1 MSTASRRTKWHP
13 TPPPPPSPKILHF
26 PRSRRTR
33 RKQSKPTT
41 HHHNNPLLVM
51 HQKYLS
57 YKGKLENLF
66 DQGNKDSPSTLELLE
81 PNSNSKVSAVGV
93 ERRERVEEE
102 DEECGGGGFEE
113 EKWRFQA
120 EILRAECNFLRME
133 REFALKKLERNRA
146 KMERT
151 LRSAVQTLVSGRKK
165 IFEGKNV
172 NAVLEEEIED
182 LAEKLEELQK
192 SSRSKD
198 DEVGNCSNFD
208 KKASVLQRRLDK
220 LGGLSDEN
228 SRKELQE
235 LAESSWP
242 INNTNHDISIRNG
255 KTGNKSNNGDML
267 RKKMEALSKGMLER
281 VEQEYGS
288 ILTNSSVASSASTS
302 KRIDCPELSSFPT
315 RQFYQAKSR
324 SLLYGFQNVKSERWS
339 VGQCQQQTLPP
350 SFSVIVCYGFLE
362 SMLHENKCSGRCK
375 AIVRRIV
382 EQVRAETEQWSQ
394 MQEMLGQVRGEMEE
408 LQASRDFWEIQAHNS
423 EHEIQSL
430 KQAVEEWK
438 EMALGHQNKV
448 DKLQL
453 ELSALKE
460 EIQKTKAGL
469 KPSQNREPPL
479 KVNPDAPAPVPLG
492 KQLEKEKLILSCRLK
507 KNRHNDENRCKLDEF
522 NADGNKEQ
530 ASNKDLPPLSLG
542 KQLAKEKRM
551 LLRCLKESHDASE
564 KGSIVADGRRALY
577 SNSVRI
583 IATERSPLRDIGNSS
598 PLARQH
604 SRSAF
609 PFHSPESSR
618 TRESFRK

>member
-81 PNSNSKVSAVGV
+81 PNSNSKVSA
-93 ERRERVEEE
+93 
-102 DEECGGGGFEE
+102 GGGGFEE

-315 RQFYQAKSR
+315 RQFYQ
-324 SLLYGFQNVKSERWS
+324 
-339 VGQCQQQTLPP
+339 
-350 SFSVIVCYGFLE
+350 E

>member
-33 RKQSKPTT
+33 LKQSKPTTT
-41 HHHNNPLLVM
+41 HHHNNPLLLM

-66 DQGNKDSPSTLELLE
+66 DQENKDSPSTLELLE
-81 PNSNSKVSAVGV
+81 PSSNSKVSAV

-102 DEECGGGGFEE
+102 ERECGGGGFEE

-172 NAVLEEEIED
+172 NAVLEEEIGD
-182 LAEKLEELQK
+182 LAEKLDELQK

-198 DEVGNCSNFD
+198 DEVRNCSNFD
-208 KKASVLQRRLDK
+208 KKASLLQRRLDK
-220 LGGLSDEN
+220 LGGLPDEN
-228 SRKELQE
+228 TRKELQE
-235 LAESSWP
+235 LAESRLP
-242 INNTNHDISIRNG
+242 INNTNHDIAIRNC
-255 KTGNKSNNGDML
+255 KTDNKSNNGDML

-281 VEQEYGS
+281 VEEEYGS

-302 KRIDCPELSSFPT
+302 KRIECPELSSFPT

-324 SLLYGFQNVKSERWS
+324 N
-339 VGQCQQQTLPP
+339 QCCMRTNARD
-350 SFSVIVCYGFLE
+350 VA
-362 SMLHENKCSGRCK
+362 R

-408 LQASRDFWEIQAHNS
+408 LQASRDFWENQAHNS

-438 EMALGHQNKV
+438 ETALGYENKV
-448 DKLQL
+448 NKLQL
-453 ELSALKE
+453 ELSALKD

-469 KPSQNREPPL
+469 KPSHNRELPL
-479 KVNPDAPAPVPLG
+479 KVNPDTPAPVPLG
-492 KQLEKEKLILSCRLK
+492 KQLEKEKLVLSCRLK
-507 KNRHNDENRCKLDEF
+507 KNRQNDENGCNFENALDDF
-522 NADGNKEQ
+522 NANANKERTT
-530 ASNKDLPPLSLG
+530 NKDLPPLSLG
-542 KQLAKEKRM
+542 KQLANEKRM
-551 LLRCLKESHDASE
+551 VLRRLKENRDASE
-564 KGSIVADGRRALY
+564 KGSVGRELVADGRRTLY

-583 IATERSPLRDIGNSS
+583 VATERSPLRDIGNSS

>member
-1 MSTASRRTKWHP
+1 MASKSAAAAQP
-13 TPPPPPSPKILHF
+13 QDPPL

-33 RKQSKPTT
+33 RKQSKPTHH
-41 HHHNNPLLVM
+41 HHHNNPLLLM

-66 DQGNKDSPSTLELLE
+66 DQENKDSPSTLELLK
-81 PNSNSKVSAVGV
+81 PNSNSKVPAV

-102 DEECGGGGFEE
+102 DEECAGGGFEE

-182 LAEKLEELQK
+182 LADKLEELQK
-192 SSRSKD
+192 SSRTKD
-198 DEVGNCSNFD
+198 DEVRNCSNFD
-208 KKASVLQRRLDK
+208 KKASLLQRRLDK

-235 LAESSWP
+235 PAESSLS
-242 INNTNHDISIRNG
+242 INNMNHDIAIRNC
-255 KTGNKSNNGDML
+255 KTDNKSTNGDML

-281 VEQEYGS
+281 VDEEYGS
-288 ILTNSSVASSASTS
+288 ILSNSSVPSSASTS
-302 KRIDCPELSSFPT
+302 KRIECPELSSFPS

-324 SLLYGFQNVKSERWS
+324 SLLLSAADVAAFVF
-339 VGQCQQQTLPP
+339 CD
-350 SFSVIVCYGFLE
+350 CYVMAFL
-362 SMLHENKCSGRCK
+362 
-375 AIVRRIV
+375 IV

-408 LQASRDFWEIQAHNS
+408 LQASRDFWENQAHNS

-438 EMALGHQNKV
+438 ETALGYENKV
-448 DKLQL
+448 NKLQL

-460 EIQKTKAGL
+460 ETQKTKAGL
-469 KPSQNREPPL
+469 KPSQNRDLL

-492 KQLEKEKLILSCRLK
+492 KQLEKEKLVLRCRLK
-507 KNRHNDENRCKLDEF
+507 KNRHNDENGCKLE
-522 NADGNKEQ
+522 NALDKINTDGNKERT
-530 ASNKDLPPLSLG
+530 SNKDLPPLSLG

-551 LLRCLKESHDASE
+551 LLRRLKENHDASE
-564 KGSIVADGRRALY
+564 KGSIGRELVADGRRALY

-583 IATERSPLRDIGNSS
+583 IATERSPLKDIGNSS

>member
-41 HHHNNPLLVM
+41 THHHNNPLLLM

-66 DQGNKDSPSTLELLE
+66 DQENKDSPSTLELLE
-81 PNSNSKVSAVGV
+81 PNSNSKVSAV

-102 DEECGGGGFEE
+102 EEEWGGPGGGGFEE

-133 REFALKKLERNRA
+133 REFSLKKLERNRA

-182 LAEKLEELQK
+182 LAEKLDELQK
-192 SSRSKD
+192 SSRTKD
-198 DEVGNCSNFD
+198 DEVRHCSNFD
-208 KKASVLQRRLDK
+208 KKASLLQRRLDK
-220 LGGLSDEN
+220 LGGFSDEN

-235 LAESSWP
+235 LAESRLP
-242 INNTNHDISIRNG
+242 INNTNHDIAIRNC
-255 KTGNKSNNGDML
+255 KTDNKSTNSDML

-281 VEQEYGS
+281 VEEEYGS

-302 KRIDCPELSSFPT
+302 KRIECPELSSFQT
-315 RQFYQAKSR
+315 RQFYQAKS
-324 SLLYGFQNVKSERWS
+324 
-339 VGQCQQQTLPP
+339 
-350 SFSVIVCYGFLE
+350 
-362 SMLHENKCSGRCK
+362 
-375 AIVRRIV
+375 RIV

-408 LQASRDFWEIQAHNS
+408 LQASRDFWENQAHNS

-438 EMALGHQNKV
+438 ETALGYENKV
-448 DKLQL
+448 NKLQL

-469 KPSQNREPPL
+469 KPSHNRELPL
-479 KVNPDAPAPVPLG
+479 KVDPDAPAPVPLG
-492 KQLEKEKLILSCRLK
+492 KQLEKEKLVLSCRLK
-507 KNRHNDENRCKLDEF
+507 KNRHNDENGCKFDNALDEF
-522 NADGNKEQ
+522 NADGNKER
-530 ASNKDLPPLSLG
+530 AANKDLPPLSLG

-551 LLRCLKESHDASE
+551 FLRHLKENCDASE
-564 KGSIVADGRRALY
+564 KGSIGRELVADGRRALY

-583 IATERSPLRDIGNSS
+583 IATERSPLRDIGNAS

-609 PFHSPESSR
+609 PFHTPESSR

>member
-13 TPPPPPSPKILHF
+13 SPPPPPSPKILHF

-41 HHHNNPLLVM
+41 THHHNNPLLLM

-66 DQGNKDSPSTLELLE
+66 DQENKDSPSTLELLK
-81 PNSNSKVSAVGV
+81 PNSNSKVPAV

-182 LAEKLEELQK
+182 LADKLEELQK
-192 SSRSKD
+192 SSRTKD
-198 DEVGNCSNFD
+198 DEVRNCSNFD
-208 KKASVLQRRLDK
+208 KKASLLQRRLDK

-235 LAESSWP
+235 PAESSLS
-242 INNTNHDISIRNG
+242 INNMNHDIAIRNC
-255 KTGNKSNNGDML
+255 KTDNKSTNGDML

-281 VEQEYGS
+281 VDEEYGS
-288 ILTNSSVASSASTS
+288 ILSNSSVASSASTS
-302 KRIDCPELSSFPT
+302 KRIECPELSSFPS
-315 RQFYQAKSR
+315 RQFYQAKS
-324 SLLYGFQNVKSERWS
+324 
-339 VGQCQQQTLPP
+339 
-350 SFSVIVCYGFLE
+350 
-362 SMLHENKCSGRCK
+362 
-375 AIVRRIV
+375 RIV

-408 LQASRDFWEIQAHNS
+408 LQASRDFWENQAHNS

-438 EMALGHQNKV
+438 ETALGYENKV
-448 DKLQL
+448 NKLQL

-460 EIQKTKAGL
+460 ETQKTKAGL
-469 KPSQNREPPL
+469 KPSQNRDLL

-492 KQLEKEKLILSCRLK
+492 KQLEKEKLVLRCRLK
-507 KNRHNDENRCKLDEF
+507 KNRHNDENGCKLE
-522 NADGNKEQ
+522 NALDKINTDGNKERT
-530 ASNKDLPPLSLG
+530 SNKDLPPLSLG
-542 KQLAKEKRM
+542 KQLAKEERM
-551 LLRCLKESHDASE
+551 LLRRLKENHDASE
-564 KGSIVADGRRALY
+564 KGSIGRELVADGRRALY

-583 IATERSPLRDIGNSS
+583 IATERSPLKDIGNSS

>member
-13 TPPPPPSPKILHF
+13 SPPPPPSPKILHF

-41 HHHNNPLLVM
+41 THHHNNPLLLM

-66 DQGNKDSPSTLELLE
+66 DQENKDSPSTLELLK
-81 PNSNSKVSAVGV
+81 PNSNSKVSAV

-151 LRSAVQTLVSGRKK
+151 LRSTVQTLVSVSSVFLPFTVNGRKK

-182 LAEKLEELQK
+182 LADKLEELQK
-192 SSRSKD
+192 SSRTKD
-198 DEVGNCSNFD
+198 DEVRNCSNFD
-208 KKASVLQRRLDK
+208 KKASLLQRRLDK

-235 LAESSWP
+235 PGESSLS
-242 INNTNHDISIRNG
+242 INNMNHDIAIRNC
-255 KTGNKSNNGDML
+255 KTENKSTNGDML

-281 VEQEYGS
+281 VEEEYGS
-288 ILTNSSVASSASTS
+288 ILSNSSVASSASTS
-302 KRIDCPELSSFPT
+302 KRIECPELSSFPS

-324 SLLYGFQNVKSERWS
+324 SLLLSAADVAAFVF
-339 VGQCQQQTLPP
+339 CD
-350 SFSVIVCYGFLE
+350 CYVMAFL
-362 SMLHENKCSGRCK
+362 
-375 AIVRRIV
+375 IV

-408 LQASRDFWEIQAHNS
+408 LQASRDFWENQAHNS

-430 KQAVEEWK
+430 KQAVDEWK
-438 EMALGHQNKV
+438 ERALGYENKV
-448 DKLQL
+448 NKLQL

-460 EIQKTKAGL
+460 ETQKTKAGL
-469 KPSQNREPPL
+469 KPSHNRELPL

-492 KQLEKEKLILSCRLK
+492 KQLEKEKLVLSCRLK
-507 KNRHNDENRCKLDEF
+507 KNRHNDENGCKLE
-522 NADGNKEQ
+522 NALDKINTDGNKERT
-530 ASNKDLPPLSLG
+530 SNKDLPPLSLG

-551 LLRCLKESHDASE
+551 LLRRLKENHDASE
-564 KGSIVADGRRALY
+564 KGSIGRELVADGRRALY

-583 IATERSPLRDIGNSS
+583 IATERSPLKDIGNSS

>member
-1 MSTASRRTKWHP
+1 MSAASSRRTKWNP

-33 RKQSKPTT
+33 RKHSKPTT
-41 HHHNNPLLVM
+41 HHHHHHNNNPLLLM

-57 YKGKLENLF
+57 YKGTLENLF
-66 DQGNKDSPSTLELLE
+66 DQENKDSPAKLEE
-81 PNSNSKVSAVGV
+81 PNSNSKISAV
-93 ERRERVEEE
+93 ERRERVE
-102 DEECGGGGFEE
+102 DEYNGRGGGFEG

-133 REFALKKLERNRA
+133 REFALKKLERNRT

-151 LRSAVQTLVSGRKK
+151 LTSAVQTLVSGRKK

-172 NAVLEEEIED
+172 NAVLEEEIDD

-192 SSRSKD
+192 SSRTKD
-198 DEVGNCSNFD
+198 DEVQNCSNFD
-208 KKASVLQRRLDK
+208 KKASLLQRRLR
-220 LGGLSDEN
+220 GLSDEN
-228 SRKELQE
+228 RRKELQE
-235 LAESSWP
+235 LTESSLP
-242 INNTNHDISIRNG
+242 INTMNHGIAIRNC
-255 KTGNKSNNGDML
+255 KTDNKSTNGDML

-281 VEQEYGS
+281 VEEEYGS
-288 ILTNSSVASSASTS
+288 ILSNSSVASSASTS
-302 KRIDCPELSSFPT
+302 KRIECPELSSFPT
-315 RQFYQAKSR
+315 RQFYQ
-324 SLLYGFQNVKSERWS
+324 
-339 VGQCQQQTLPP
+339 
-350 SFSVIVCYGFLE
+350 E

-375 AIVRRIV
+375 AVVRRIV

-408 LQASRDFWEIQAHNS
+408 LQASRDFWENQAHNS

-438 EMALGHQNKV
+438 DTALGYENKV
-448 DKLQL
+448 NKLQL

-469 KPSQNREPPL
+469 KPGQDREL
-479 KVNPDAPAPVPLG
+479 LLDPDQPVPVPLG
-492 KQLEKEKLILSCRLK
+492 KQLEKEKLVLSCRLK
-507 KNRHNDENRCKLDEF
+507 KNQHNDENMCKFENVVEEF
-522 NADGNKEQ
+522 NADGNKDR
-530 ASNKDLPPLSLG
+530 AANKELQPLSLG

-551 LLRCLKESHDASE
+551 LLRRLRDKHDACE
-564 KGSIVADGRRALY
+564 KGSTGRELVADGRRALY

-583 IATERSPLRDIGNSS
+583 VATERSPLRDIGNAS